1 MNYWRSDV
9 KISENHQHELRQR
22 RLRALLMLC
31 EFFLTLVRL
40 RHAFAEEHLAYL
52 FKISRATVSRI
63 FLFWI
68 NLLFFELGSIP
79 IWQNKDLI
87 WETMPIAVKEKYPA
101 TRCILDCTEI
111 KVCKPSSLR
120 AQSQCFSSYKNTK
133 TAKTWCSS
141 IYFWS
146 PHWKHLR

>member
-79 IWQNKDLI
+79 I
-87 WETMPIAVKEKYPA
+87 
-101 TRCILDCTEI
+101 
-111 KVCKPSSLR
+111 
-120 AQSQCFSSYKNTK
+120 
-133 TAKTWCSS
+133 
-141 IYFWS
+141 
-146 PHWKHLR
+146 